1 MNTFLDNLVRNDTF
15 PTVISGTIV
24 FILGQLFVEF
34 YIRPL
39 RDYKTI
45 KQKIFYTLSLY
56 KSYYNKPYNSL
67 NIESNIRDKSE
78 YMEARKELRKIG
90 SELSGYLA
98 NISDFK
104 KKYKKRLNKVVEAI
118 IGISNGLFIFDE
130 YNPINDTIKYEE
142 IIENNLK

>member
-45 KQKIFYTLSLY
+45 KQKIFYTLALY